1 MSFYYQIVLYKDLVI
16 VKAILFYILKY
27 NQVCGWEQRNSL
39 LRGQSEKDRKKILNL
54 NIWKQNNKDYKIYQE
69 RKEELKMFGK

>member
-54 NIWKQNNKDYKIYQE
+54 NVWKQNNKDYKIYQE